1 MSITEFAAGFRKYP
15 LPLICAILVVCV
27 GALYAHNRTLS
38 SDLVVCQTDCSVRI
52 DTLQSRHNSEVAG
65 LQEQIRN
72 ILTEQIKNRE
82 QQLERQQKIEDRV
95 RSIQRKR

>member
-27 GALYAHNRTLS
+27 GALYAHNRVLS
-38 SDLVVCQTDCSVRI
+38 SDLVDCQLECSVRI
-52 DTLQSRHNSEVAG
+52 DTLQHRHNSEVAW
-65 LQEQIRN
+65 LQEQIRS